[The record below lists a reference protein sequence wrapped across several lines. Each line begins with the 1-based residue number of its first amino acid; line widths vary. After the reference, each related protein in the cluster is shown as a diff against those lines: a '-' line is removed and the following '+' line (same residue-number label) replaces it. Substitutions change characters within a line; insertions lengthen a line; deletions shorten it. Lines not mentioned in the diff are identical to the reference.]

1 MNWTDDA
8 YSEEHGPWTDE
19 ELMIAAGNAAR
30 RKALCRKTTEGDD
43 DV

>member
-8 YSEEHGPWTDE
+8 YGDEHGPWTDE
-19 ELMIAAGNAAR
+19 ELIIAAGNAAR
-30 RKALCRKTTEGDD
+30 RKALRREMTGGDG

>member
-8 YSEEHGPWTDE
+8 YSDEHGPWTHE

-30 RKALCRKTTEGDD
+30 RKALRRKTTEGDD

>member
-1 MNWTDDA
+1 MKWEDDA
-8 YSEEHGPWTDE
+8 YNEECGPWTDE

-30 RKALCRKTTEGDD
+30 RKALRRETREGDD

>member
-8 YSEEHGPWTDE
+8 YSDEHGPWTDE
-19 ELMIAAGNAAR
+19 EPMVAVDSVARCKVLR
-30 RKALCRKTTEGDD
+30 RKTMEGDD